1 MGALCI
7 GQTARPHAGR
17 RGDLGAG
24 VEANIRKFRAFV
36 TSARLGSFTRAAEDL
51 GCTQSTVSR
60 MVASLEADWQLRLF
74 HRRGTALVLTS
85 DGEAVLEDADRLC
98 RSYDDLLR
106 HVESLR
112 GLSSGSIAIAAPSSI
127 VALRLA
133 KPLGAFVRSHPG
145 VQVNIVESTYGEAQS
160 LMEKDA
166 VDFAFVPR
174 HMQAEGLECT
184 LFERDEL
191 VIVAPRGHF
200 AQPGAIP
207 VESLLDEMFVA
218 DTETAPL
225 LQRELRHSNVRCVTS
240 NTTAILAMVE
250 AGLGISLLPS
260 LALEGSDTSLDV
272 RHLETPAWRSMY
284 LVHHHASDLSVAARA
299 FLAAL

>member
-133 KPLGAFVRSHPG
+133 KPLGAFVRSHPD
-145 VQVNIVESTYGEAQS
+145 VQVNIIESTYGEAQS
-160 LMEKDA
+160 LM
-166 VDFAFVPR
+166 
-174 HMQAEGLECT
+174 
-184 LFERDEL
+184 
-191 VIVAPRGHF
+191 
-200 AQPGAIP
+200 
-207 VESLLDEMFVA
+207 
-218 DTETAPL
+218 
-225 LQRELRHSNVRCVTS
+225 
-240 NTTAILAMVE
+240 
-250 AGLGISLLPS
+250 
-260 LALEGSDTSLDV
+260 
-272 RHLETPAWRSMY
+272 
-284 LVHHHASDLSVAARA
+284 
-299 FLAAL
+299 

>member
-1 MGALCI
+1 M
-7 GQTARPHAGR
+7 
-17 RGDLGAG
+17 
-24 VEANIRKFRAFV
+24 EANIRKFRAFV
-36 TSARLGSFTRAAEDL
+36 TSARLGSFTRAAEEL

-74 HRRGTALVLTS
+74 LRRGTALALTS
-85 DGEAVLEDADRLC
+85 DGQAVLEDADRLC
-98 RSYDDLLR
+98 RSYDELHR

-112 GLSSGSIAIAAPSSI
+112 RLDSGAVAIAAPSSI

-133 KPLGAFVRSHPG
+133 GPLGAFVRSHPG
-145 VQVNIVESTYGEAQS
+145 VQVSIIESTYGEAQS
-160 LMEKDA
+160 LMEKDG
-166 VDFAFVPR
+166 VDIAFVPHPMR
-174 HMQAEGLECT
+174 AEGLECT
-184 LFERDEL
+184 PFERDEL

-225 LQRELRHSNVRCVTS
+225 LQRELHHSNVRCVTS

-250 AGLGISLLPS
+250 AGLGISLLPN
-260 LALEGSDTSLDV
+260 LALEGCEDRLDV
-272 RHLETPAWRSMY
+272 RHLKTPAWRSMY
-284 LVHHHASDLSVAARA
+284 LVHRRTPDLSATARA
-299 FLAAL
+299 FLDAL

>member
-1 MGALCI
+1 M
-7 GQTARPHAGR
+7 ARSRVASAG
-17 RGDLGAG
+17 LGAG

-36 TSARLGSFTRAAEDL
+36 TSARLGSFTRAAEEL

-74 HRRGTALVLTS
+74 LRRSTALALTS
-85 DGEAVLEDADRLC
+85 DGQAVLEDADRLC
-98 RSYDDLLR
+98 RSYDELHR

-112 GLSSGSIAIAAPSSI
+112 RLDSGAVAIAAPSSI

-133 KPLGAFVRSHPG
+133 GPLGAFVRSHPG
-145 VQVNIVESTYGEAQS
+145 VQVSIIESTYGEAQS
-160 LMEKDA
+160 LMEKDG
-166 VDFAFVPR
+166 VDVAFVPHPMR
-174 HMQAEGLECT
+174 AEGLECT
-184 LFERDEL
+184 PFERDEL

-207 VESLLDEMFVA
+207 VEPLLDEMFVA

-260 LALEGSDTSLDV
+260 LALEGCEDRLDV
-272 RHLETPAWRSMY
+272 RHLKTPAWRSMY
-284 LVHHHASDLSVAARA
+284 LVHRRTPDLSAAARA
-299 FLAAL
+299 FLEVL